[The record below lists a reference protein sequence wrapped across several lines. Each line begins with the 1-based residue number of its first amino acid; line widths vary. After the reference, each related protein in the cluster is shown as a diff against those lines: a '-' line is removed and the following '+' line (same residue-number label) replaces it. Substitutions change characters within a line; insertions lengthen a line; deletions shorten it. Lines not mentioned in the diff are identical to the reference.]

1 MAKNKELKETLAKL
15 IWIRTGY
22 YPRYD
27 MDDTLNDTNRLLWL
41 YYGDI
46 EGDTDG
52 AKSETKEST

>member
-41 YYGDI
+41 YYGDT
-46 EGDTDG
+46 EGDSNG
-52 AKSETKEST
+52 TKR